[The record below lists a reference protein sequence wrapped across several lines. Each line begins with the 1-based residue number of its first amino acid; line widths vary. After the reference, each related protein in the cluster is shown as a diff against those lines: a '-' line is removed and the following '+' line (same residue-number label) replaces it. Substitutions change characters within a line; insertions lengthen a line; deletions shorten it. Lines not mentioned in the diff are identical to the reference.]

1 MILFSTQRVD
11 LETSKKVKKDK
22 IVICKIVSK
31 MEFKIFML
39 FSYVLSATATTKP
52 SGIYFDNGEISRN
65 TECLTNYKGDTK

>member
-11 LETSKKVKKDK
+11 LETSKKVKKVK